1 MADLKDQSQPEKNG
15 LTRRQFTLGL
25 GATLGLTGCFRQN
38 CVRGPIARPVA
49 GASIS
54 PPPLNQLAFSVLD
67 VQRTR
72 RWYQDMLGFLPSGG
86 TDDFGNPFGSWVQG
100 LPNVD
105 VATRWMV
112 DQQEFLQLEMFQF
125 TTPQSKPRPKDWAPN
140 DSGYTII
147 GVHVADFDA
156 RVASL
161 RTAGVPLLTEPLGA
175 RGVRRV
181 CVRDP
186 EGNIVELMEED
197 PRQGGAKSRTRLRPG
212 VPLVARSITVSV
224 PDIERSRR
232 FFVDTIRLEEC
243 TDFVLH
249 RPEHEELWNL
259 KGAVAKTHLL
269 WAGDILVELR
279 QYTKPVSKPWPRGY
293 RICDQGMMNIGFGFR
308 KRKDFDQACDRVY
321 ASGYRSNSPPFHVI
335 DWGTVYMNDDQC
347 FSVELLFVEPG
358 ANRRMGFEPENEG
371 A

>member
-1 MADLKDQSQPEKNG
+1 MAHPKAQSPPKRSG
-15 LTRRQFTLGL
+15 MTRRQFTLGL
-25 GATLGLTGCFRQN
+25 GATLGIAGCGKQV
-38 CVRGPIARPVA
+38 CVDGPIVKP
-49 GASIS
+49 ASGPSIE

-67 VQRTR
+67 VAGAR
-72 RWYQDMLGFLPSGG
+72 RWYQNMLGFLPSGG
-86 TDDFGNPFGSWVQG
+86 TDDFGNPIGSWIQG

-125 TTPQSKPRPKDWAPN
+125 KSPKSKLRPADWAPN
-140 DSGYTII
+140 DSGYSII

-161 RTAGVPLLTEPLGA
+161 RMAGVPLLTEPMGA

-197 PRQGGAKSRTRLRPG
+197 PRQGGARSRARLRPE
-212 VPLVARSITVSV
+212 VPVVARSIAVSV
-224 PDIERSRR
+224 PDIERSKR
-232 FFVDTIRLEEC
+232 FFVDTLRLEPC

-259 KGAVAKTHLL
+259 KGATAKTQLL
-269 WAGDILVELR
+269 WAGDFLVELR
-279 QYTKPVSKPWPRGY
+279 QYTSPAAKSWPRGY

-308 KRKDFDQACDRVY
+308 KRKDFDQTCERIYD
-321 ASGYRSNSPPFHVI
+321 SGYRSNSPPFHLF

-347 FSVELLFVEPG
+347 LSVELLWVEPG
-358 ANRRMGFEPENEG
+358 ANRRMGFEPVNEG

>member
-1 MADLKDQSQPEKNG
+1 MADPKNPSQPKHKG
-15 LTRRQFTLGL
+15 ITRREFTLGL
-25 GATLGLTGCFRQN
+25 GATLGLSACGKQA
-38 CVRGPIARPVA
+38 CVKGPIAKPVA
-49 GASIS
+49 GPSIE

-67 VQRTR
+67 VAAMR
-72 RWYQDMLGFLPSGG
+72 RWYQDKLGFLPSGG
-86 TDDFGNPFGSWVQG
+86 TDDFGNPIGSWIQG

-125 TTPQSKPRPKDWAPN
+125 KNPKSKSRPQDWAPN

-147 GVHVADFDA
+147 GVHVSDFDA
-156 RVASL
+156 RVAAL
-161 RTAGVPLLTEPLGA
+161 RTAGVALLTEPIGA
-175 RGVRRV
+175 PGFRRV
-181 CVRDP
+181 CVRDS

-197 PRQGGAKSRTRLRPG
+197 PRQGGTKSRARLRPE
-212 VPLVARSITVSV
+212 VPVVARSITVSV

-232 FFVDTIRLEEC
+232 FFVDTLRLEEC

-259 KGAVAKTHLL
+259 KGAAAKTHLL
-269 WAGDILVELR
+269 WAGDFLVELR
-279 QYTKPVSKPWPRGY
+279 QYTNPAAKSWPRGY
-293 RICDQGMMNIGFGFR
+293 RICDQGMMNIAFGFR
-308 KRKDFDQACDRVY
+308 KRKDFDQICDRAY
-321 ASGYRSNSPPFHVI
+321 ESGYRSNSPPFHLF

-347 FSVELLFVEPG
+347 LSVELLWVEPG
-358 ANRRMGFEPENEG
+358 ANRKMGFEPENEG